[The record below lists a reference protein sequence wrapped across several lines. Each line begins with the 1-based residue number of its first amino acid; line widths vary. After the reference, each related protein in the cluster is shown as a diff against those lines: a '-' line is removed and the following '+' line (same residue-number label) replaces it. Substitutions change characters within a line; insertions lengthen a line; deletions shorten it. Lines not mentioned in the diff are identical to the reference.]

1 MAHQQDGQPGIL
13 LPQPL
18 VQQMDIVHHR
28 LPGGSVAEIHRHGP
42 LRQGL
47 AVAQMVMARHKDA
60 LLIEIP
66 GEAVVSQDVLRHAVG
81 DL

>member
-1 MAHQQDGQPGIL
+1 MGSRGYCS
-13 LPQPL
+13 
-18 VQQMDIVHHR
+18 R
-28 LPGGSVAEIHRHGP
+28 LPGGPVAEIYRHGP

-66 GEAVVSQDVLRHAVG
+66 GEAVISQDVLRHAVG